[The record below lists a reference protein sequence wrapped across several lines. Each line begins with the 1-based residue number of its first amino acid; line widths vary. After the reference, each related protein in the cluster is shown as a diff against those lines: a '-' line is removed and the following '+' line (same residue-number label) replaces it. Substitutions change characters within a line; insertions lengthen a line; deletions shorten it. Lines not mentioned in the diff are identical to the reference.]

1 MVSFQ
6 KKKSD
11 RIGTQVA
18 KKQSIFENDKSL
30 FADSRNRSKEGSRAV
45 SFQNTFKEKNSQM
58 VTTWKGTNDSD
69 QHRAKTIIGMN

>member
-45 SFQNTFKEKNSQM
+45 SFQNTFK
-58 VTTWKGTNDSD
+58 
-69 QHRAKTIIGMN
+69 